1 MKKKH
6 IAIITPVFNDWNS
19 FHKLVKEIDDALAV
33 LPVDVSIIPIDDGST
48 QSYQESLFS
57 GEKYRVIRRIEI
69 IHLARNTG
77 HQRAIAIGL
86 SYFESKYKADHII
99 VMDADGE
106 DRPADLITLIEK
118 QTTTNEIVFA
128 KRGQRKEGNIFQVF
142 NHIYRLLF
150 IILTGKQIPF
160 GNFCIIPGPQL
171 RQVVFLPEI
180 WSHFAAGV
188 LRSGLPQS
196 TVTIDRGKRYQ
207 GKSRMSFPS
216 LVMHGLSAF
225 SVYTDIL
232 SVRMM
237 LLTLMVILA
246 TLVGA
251 GILLYV
257 KYFTPLAI
265 PGWATTVGFGLL
277 LILFQSFLLLLSI
290 AFNVL
295 NSRPMQMYIPAKYFQ
310 DFILNIEICYERR

>member
-1 MKKKH
+1 MKKKRV
-6 IAIITPVFNDWNS
+6 AIITPVFNDWGS
-19 FHKLVKEIDDALAV
+19 FYKLVEEIDKSLAV
-33 LPVDVSIIPIDDGST
+33 LPVEVTIIPIDDGST
-48 QSYQESLFS
+48 QPYQSGLFS
-57 GEKYRVIRRIEI
+57 GQKYRVIRRIEI

-86 SYFESKYKADHII
+86 SYFENKHEADHII

-106 DRPADLITLIEK
+106 DRPADLKVLLDK
-118 QTTTNEIVFA
+118 QTTTNEIIFA
-128 KRGQRKEGNIFQVF
+128 KRGRRQEGGIFQVF
-142 NHIYRLLF
+142 NQTYRLLF
-150 IILTGKQIPF
+150 IFLTGKQIPF
-160 GNFCIIPGPQL
+160 GNFCIIPGKLL
-171 RQVVFLPEI
+171 RQVVYLPEI

-196 TVTIDRGKRYQ
+196 VVTINRGERYQ
-207 GKSRMSFPS
+207 GKSKMNFSG

-232 SVRMM
+232 SVRMI
-237 LLTLMVILA
+237 LLTLVVILA
-246 TLVGA
+246 TLIGA

-257 KYFTPLAI
+257 KYFTALAI

-277 LILFQSFLLLLSI
+277 VILFQSFLLLLSI

-295 NSRPMQMYIPAKYFQ
+295 NSRPMQMYIPAKYYR
-310 DFILNIEICYERR
+310 DFILNIEVCYD

>member
-1 MKKKH
+1 M
-6 IAIITPVFNDWNS
+6 
-19 FHKLVKEIDDALAV
+19 
-33 LPVDVSIIPIDDGST
+33 
-48 QSYQESLFS
+48 FS
-57 GEKYRVIRRIEI
+57 GKKYRVIRCIEI

-86 SYFESKYKADHII
+86 SYFENKHKADHII

-106 DRPADLITLIEK
+106 DRPTDLKALLDQ
-118 QTTTNEIVFA
+118 QTTTNEIIFA
-128 KRGQRKEGNIFQVF
+128 KRGQRKEGTIFQVF
-142 NHIYRLLF
+142 NQIYRLLF

-160 GNFCIIPGPQL
+160 GNFCIIPGNQL
-171 RQVVFLPEI
+171 RQVVYLPEI
-180 WSHFAAGV
+180 WGHFAAGV

-196 TVTIDRGKRYQ
+196 VVTINRGKRYQ
-207 GKSRMSFPS
+207 GRSKMNISG

-237 LLTLMVILA
+237 LLTLSVILA
-246 TLVGA
+246 TLSGA

-257 KYFTPLAI
+257 KYLTPLAI
-265 PGWATTVGFGLL
+265 PGWATTVGLGLL
-277 LILFQSFLLLLSI
+277 VILFQSFLLLLSI

-295 NSRPMQMYIPAKYFQ
+295 NSRPMQMYIPAKHYQ
-310 DFILNIEICYERR
+310 DFILNTEVCYE